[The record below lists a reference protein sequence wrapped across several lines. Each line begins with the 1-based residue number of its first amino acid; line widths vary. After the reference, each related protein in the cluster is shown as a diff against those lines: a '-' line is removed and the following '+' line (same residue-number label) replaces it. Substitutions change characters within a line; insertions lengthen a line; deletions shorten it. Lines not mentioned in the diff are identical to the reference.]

1 MFIRQETFIPRLVFM
16 GLAYFA
22 CYWLVLSLRG
32 SFVLSDVL
40 LLMAT
45 FVCGFAA
52 LRPEPKPEP

>member
-1 MFIRQETFIPRLVFM
+1 MSRRILRPVFM

-22 CYWLVLSLRG
+22 CYWLVLSLRE
-32 SFVLSDVL
+32 SFALSDVL

-52 LRPEPKPEP
+52 LRPEPKPKP